1 MTTAD
6 LPECKCRTT
15 HPTAP
20 MGLISNEP
28 KRLNRP
34 AILTRR
40 RAPSPSERGIVP
52 PSNGESLKWA
62 QNSLGIPT
70 DFEVWIGPLRA
81 DPDLKG
87 QLLHTR
93 RNAGISGR
101 RGAEI
106 VCARSEALQGCH
118 SGVRRPPS
126 QARGRRTQAWQEN
139 RPAVELTCCQRNRV
153 SSRSKLERRRAVE
166 QLTSEGYRH
175 PLSSLRIPARVSG
188 GLYGRGAV

>member
-1 MTTAD
+1 
-6 LPECKCRTT
+6 
-15 HPTAP
+15 

-70 DFEVWIGPLRA
+70 DSEVWIGPLRA

-87 QLLHTR
+87 LLIQTK
-93 RNAGISGR
+93 AKCGR
-101 RGAEI
+101 F
-106 VCARSEALQGCH
+106 EA
-118 SGVRRPPS
+118 P
-126 QARGRRTQAWQEN
+126 
-139 RPAVELTCCQRNRV
+139 
-153 SSRSKLERRRAVE
+153 
-166 QLTSEGYRH
+166 
-175 PLSSLRIPARVSG
+175 
-188 GLYGRGAV
+188 